1 MASTQIV
8 PIAQKFDN
16 VKALIS
22 RNKSALMDALA
33 KTVTFDRMIN
43 AFYLCVRKNPK
54 LLDCTEQSIM
64 GALLETGN
72 LGLEPGGSLGQAYL
86 VPFKNNKAG
95 GRLEVQLI
103 AGYKGLLKLVRN
115 TGELASITAEV
126 VYRQD
131 ELFEYGLGSEPFV
144 KHVPTE
150 AEIPTPIWDQIR
162 AAYAVARMKDG
173 TIQFQL
179 VLKRDLVKA
188 RKRSKSSDEGPW
200 VTDPEEMCK
209 KTAIRR
215 LAKLLPASAEAH
227 RLVAYDE
234 QAELGLSQDLGS
246 VFGQSAGEPV
256 AAVAAQD
263 RPKSTLDAIVQ
274 NGRKKQAAPPAN
286 GYANPNYSDV
296 DPEPPP
302 ADSSELP
309 F

>member
-1 MASTQIV
+1 MDSV
-8 PIAQKFDN
+8 R
-16 VKALIS
+16 ALIT
-22 RNKSALMDALA
+22 RNKNRLMESLA
-33 KTVTFDRMIN
+33 KTVTYDRMVN
-43 AFYLCVRKNPK
+43 AFFLCVNRNPK
-54 LLDCTEQSIM
+54 LLDCTESSIM
-64 GALLETGN
+64 GALLESGN
-72 LGLEPGGSLGQAYL
+72 LGLEPGTLGQSFL

-115 TGELASITAEV
+115 TGALASITAEV

-131 ELFEYGLGSEPFV
+131 ELFEYSLGTEPFV
-144 KHVPTE
+144 KHIPTE
-150 AEIPTPIWDQIR
+150 GEIPTPLWDQIR
-162 AAYAVARMKDG
+162 AAYAVAKMKDG

-188 RKRSKSSDEGPW
+188 RKRSKASDEGPW

-234 QAELGLSQDLGS
+234 QAELGISQDLGS
-246 VFGQSAGEPV
+246 VFSPAASEGVV
-256 AAVAAQD
+256 ATVAHD
-263 RPKSTLDAIVQ
+263 KPKSTLDAIVQ
-274 NGRKKQAAPPAN
+274 NGRKGQPAPADS
-286 GYANPNYSDV
+286 NPNYGDSDPMP
-296 DPEPPP
+296 DPSVT
-302 ADSSELP
+302 DQLP